1 LGESS
6 GHQTSAYRAQHQ
18 FGDAVQVHLFH
29 DAASAPS
36 LSIDGKASSFVTSA
50 TRTAVTAPYP
60 ARRHTHLLHFN
71 VTLPK
76 PISCVSSDENTVS
89 VVYEDRR
96 TGVYNETNLRRGCS
110 KWRSSG
116 CDGQRVATH
125 QGWHWGPANS
135 LPPVFL
141 KFTDTDVRR
150 LASALAFPTSAVH
163 CHARR

>member
-1 LGESS
+1 MGESS

-96 TGVYNETNLRRGCS
+96 TGVYNETNLRRVCS
-110 KWRSSG
+110 KWRSGG
-116 CDGQRVATH
+116 CD
-125 QGWHWGPANS
+125 GWHWGRRRAC
-135 LPPVFL
+135 PPVFL
-141 KFTDTDVRR
+141 KFTHTGVRR
-150 LASALAFPTSAVH
+150 LAPALASPTSAVH